1 MRKRQVATKLLH
13 ATEGLVATVTDLV
26 LYFTILPFALP
37 GAYTHGQIARRVEDV
52 TNLISED
59 LNYRTIKNAIKKLI
73 EAGLIVKQSKRSALE
88 IAITKLGR
96 ERMKTIIPTYQE
108 ERPWDGHLYLVSYDI
123 PAKPNHKRSMLREY
137 LRRIG
142 SVLLQESLWLT
153 PYNPRDLIG
162 DFAIEKEI
170 GGSIL
175 VSKLGTDGAIGNET
189 LLDLIARVYKLDAIN
204 EKYADFLDTYGNKQK
219 NLSLFS
225 MATSYLS
232 ILKEDPQLPFPL
244 YPKDFLGEKTFHL
257 YQTLIKSKS
266 SLTTT

>member
-1 MRKRQVATKLLH
+1 MRKKQVATKLLQ

-37 GAYTHGQIARRVEDV
+37 GAYTHGQVARRVEDV
-52 TNLISED
+52 TSLISED
-59 LNYRTIKNAIKKLI
+59 LNYRTIKNTISKLVA
-73 EAGLIVKQSKRSALE
+73 AGLIVKQSKRSALE
-88 IAITKLGR
+88 IAITKLGKK
-96 ERMKTIIPTYQE
+96 RMNAIIPTYQE
-108 ERPWDGHLYLVSYDI
+108 DRPWDGHVYLVSYDI
-123 PAKPNHKRSMLREY
+123 PAKSNHKRDLLREH

-142 SVLLQESLWLT
+142 AVILQESLWLT
-153 PYNPRDLIG
+153 PYNPRDLIN

-170 GGSIL
+170 GGSIIM
-175 VSKLGTDGAIGNET
+175 SKLGTDGAIGNET

-204 EKYADFLDTYGNKQK
+204 EKYADFLDTYENKQK
-219 NLSLFS
+219 PLSLFS

-244 YPKDFLGEKTFHL
+244 YPKNFLAEKAFHL
-257 YQTLIKSKS
+257 YLAFTKSKS